1 MKSANS
7 PRYGEIGDP
16 LIYTRLEFT
25 LAHDMVS
32 CQRKEKESPYWPL
45 QLRPM
50 GAGAWRYTF
59 EANKEIITPKP
70 YTNGLAIPVNR

>member
-1 MKSANS
+1 
-7 PRYGEIGDP
+7 
-16 LIYTRLEFT
+16 
-25 LAHDMVS
+25 MVS